1 MADMLIVKS
10 AVKAA
15 AGDMN
20 VGADFYD
27 KLSEVVAHK
36 IKRAIERCSE
46 NGRKTLQARD
56 L

>member
-27 KLSEVVAHK
+27 KLNEVVAAK
-36 IKRAIERCSE
+36 IKRAIERAKD
-46 NGRKTLQARD
+46 NGRTTLKDRD
-56 L
+56 A

>member
-15 AGDMN
+15 SGDMN

-27 KLSEVVAHK
+27 KLNEIVAAK
-36 IKRAIERCSE
+36 IKRAIERANE

-56 L
+56 A